1 MNRKCIIC
9 GSVPWSYYEDFRGN
23 IACSHHNDIKYCCG
37 CGCFVSTSS
46 AKRIY
51 SDEYLCSNCFAT
63 HVKESSKENFINT
76 TLEILY
82 NYGFQDIQKDWV
94 QVKLISVK
102 EMKER
107 MPQMSAYGFH
117 TERTLSQVNS
127 RGRFGF
133 DQEVYVLDILP
144 PIIFME
150 VFAHEILHAWQLQNN
165 LNDYSEYESDIVAKH
180 ACEGFANL
188 GSYIIYD
195 YFDSDRFNDDIR
207 KFVQLKKKQ
216 MFESR
221 DETYGIPFQKIMS
234 TYPLT
239 DKGRWLKLIKDARLS
254 KIREYV
260 K

>member
-1 MNRKCIIC
+1 MTKKCIIC
-9 GSVPWSYYEDFRGN
+9 GSDPWRYYEDFRGN
-23 IACSHHNDIKYCCG
+23 VVCTHHNDIKYCSG
-37 CGCFVSTSS
+37 CGCFVSAST
-46 AKRIY
+46 AKHIFD
-51 SDEYLCSNCFAT
+51 DEYLCYNCQVS
-63 HVKESSKENFINT
+63 HVDERSKDKFINN
-76 TLEILY
+76 TLDILY

-94 QVKLISVK
+94 QIKLISVK

-107 MPQMSAYGFH
+107 VPHMSAYGFH

-133 DQEVYVLDILP
+133 DQEVYVLDVLP

-165 LNDYSEYESDIVAKH
+165 LNDYSDYETDIIAKR

-195 YFDSDRFNDDIR
+195 YFDSDKFNKEIR
-207 KFVQLKKKQ
+207 TFVQLKKKQ
-216 MFESR
+216 MFESP
-221 DETYGIPFQKIMS
+221 DDTYGIPFQKIMS
-234 TYPLT
+234 KYPLS
-239 DKGRWLKLIKDARLS
+239 DKGRWFKLIKDARQS